1 MRRIDVFSRSEYPV
15 HLGHGLRHVVDML
28 EHGRR
33 KEDFAFA
40 SLSLWFLLLMAL
52 AGPPKEKPHLSPS
65 HNAGTAEPMGVSLP
79 EAMAYQVLVKPM

>member
-52 AGPPKEKPHLSPS
+52 AGPPKEKPISVVHGIV
-65 HNAGTAEPMGVSLP
+65 HNGFGSSV
-79 EAMAYQVLVKPM
+79 